1 MIYPDLPHDVNSP
14 THPVSAMDYMPVEH
28 DVNSPT
34 HPVSAMD
41 YMPVEPLRAL
51 QLHRLQWTVK
61 YAYERV
67 PLFRKRCEER
77 GVKPEHIKTLADI
90 KLLPFSKKT
99 DLRDE
104 YPMGLRGAP
113 MDEIVRFHCS
123 SGTTGKPICIPNTKD
138 DVAVWQNGAM
148 RCLAMYGIRAGD
160 VIQVAYGYGLFTGG
174 LGLHYGGEGMG
185 CAVLPISGGNTERQ
199 IMLMR
204 DLGVTA
210 IAATPSY
217 FLRIMDE
224 AKKQGVDFRRDTKL
238 RHGIFGAE
246 PWTDEMRE
254 TIERET
260 GITAHDIYG
269 LTEIAGPGVAGAC
282 QYRTGLHIWEDH
294 FYPEIIDPD
303 TLEPLPDGETGELV
317 FTTISRCG
325 TPMIR
330 YRTRDLTR
338 LHTEKCPCGR
348 TMRVMDRISARSD
361 DMLIIHGVNVFPG
374 QIEAGLLRVPE
385 VAPHYQIVL
394 SSTDTLDLFEIKVE
408 VSTEAFTDNIGA
420 METLRKRVL
429 EAVKSIIGLTP
440 KIILVGP
447 GTLPRSEGKIKRVI
461 DNRKK

>member
-1 MIYPDLPHDVNSP
+1 
-14 THPVSAMDYMPVEH
+14 
-28 DVNSPT
+28 
-34 HPVSAMD
+34 
-41 YMPVEPLRAL
+41 
-51 QLHRLQWTVK
+51 
-61 YAYERV
+61 
-67 PLFRKRCEER
+67 
-77 GVKPEHIKTLADI
+77 
-90 KLLPFSKKT
+90 
-99 DLRDE
+99 
-104 YPMGLRGAP
+104 
-113 MDEIVRFHCS
+113 
-123 SGTTGKPICIPNTKD
+123 
-138 DVAVWQNGAM
+138 
-148 RCLAMYGIRAGD
+148 
-160 VIQVAYGYGLFTGG
+160 
-174 LGLHYGGEGMG
+174 
-185 CAVLPISGGNTERQ
+185 
-199 IMLMR
+199 MLMR

-260 GITAHDIYG
+260 GIVAHDIYG

-282 QYRTGLHIWEDH
+282 SHRTGLHIWEDH

-303 TLEPLPDGETGELV
+303 TLEPLPDGEVGELV

-394 SSTDTLDLFEIKVE
+394 ESTDTLDRFEIKVE
-408 VSTEAFTDNIGA
+408 VTPEAFSDDIRHL
-420 METLRKRVL
+420 EDLRKRVL
-429 EAVKSIIGLTP
+429 DAVKSIIGLTP
-440 KIILVGP
+440 KISLVEP
-447 GTLPRSEGKIKRVI
+447 NTLPRSEGKIKRVI
-461 DNRKK
+461 DNRRK

>member
-1 MIYPDLPHDVNSP
+1 MIYPDLP
-14 THPVSAMDYMPVEH
+14 H

-123 SGTTGKPICIPNTKD
+123 SGTTGKPICIPNTMA
-138 DVAVWQNGAM
+138 DVSVWQNGAM

-246 PWTDEMRE
+246 PWTQAMRE
-254 TIERET
+254 KIESLT
-260 GITAHDIYG
+260 GIEAHDIYG
-269 LTEIAGPGVAGAC
+269 LTEISGPGVAGDC
-282 QYRTGLHIWEDH
+282 QHRCGLHVFEDH
-294 FYPEIIDPD
+294 FYPEIVDPD
-303 TLEPLPDGETGELV
+303 TLEPLPDGELGELV
-317 FTTISRCG
+317 FTTLDRTG
-325 TPMIR
+325 TPMLR

-338 LHTEKCPCGR
+338 IMTGTCKCGR
-348 TMRVMDRISARSD
+348 TIRRIARVSARSD
-361 DMLIIHGVNVFPG
+361 DMLIIRGVNVFPS
-374 QIEAGLLRVPE
+374 QIETGLLAVDK
-385 VAPHYQIVL
+385 VLPHYQIVVER
-394 SSTDTLDLFEIKVE
+394 TGDLDILEVKVE
-408 VSTEAFTDNIGA
+408 VMPDAFGDDIKSLEA
-420 METLRKRVL
+420 LRKRIG
-429 EAVKSIIGLTP
+429 ASIQHIINISVKVTLAEPNS
-440 KIILVGP
+440 
-447 GTLPRSEGKIKRVI
+447 LPRSEGKIQRVI
-461 DNRKK
+461 DKRPKE

>member
-1 MIYPDLPHDVNSP
+1 MIYPELRHDVNSP
-14 THPVSAMDYMPVEH
+14 THPVSAMDFMPVAH
-28 DVNSPT
+28 
-34 HPVSAMD
+34 
-41 YMPVEPLRAL
+41 LRQL
-51 QLHRLQWTVK
+51 QLHRLQWTVNF
-61 YAYERV
+61 AYNNV

-77 GVKPEHIKTLADI
+77 GVRPEHIKTLADI
-90 KLLPFSKKT
+90 KLLPFMKKT

-104 YPMGLRGAP
+104 YPMGLRGAS

-123 SGTTGKPICIPNTKD
+123 SGTTGKPICIPNTIKD
-138 DVAVWQNGAM
+138 VEVWKNGVM
-148 RCLAMYGIRAGD
+148 RCLAMYGIRASD
-160 VIQVAYGYGLFTGG
+160 VLQVSYGYGLFTGG
-174 LGLHYGGEGMG
+174 LGLHYGGEGLG

-199 IMLMR
+199 VMLMR

-210 IAATPSY
+210 IACTPSY
-217 FLRIMDE
+217 FLRIIDE
-224 AKKQGVDFRRDTKL
+224 AKRQGVDFRKDTNLK
-238 RHGIFGAE
+238 HGIFGAE
-246 PWTDEMRE
+246 PWTQEMRS
-254 TIERET
+254 TIEHET
-260 GITAHDIYG
+260 GIVAHDIYG
-269 LTEIAGPGVAGAC
+269 LTEISGPGVAGSC
-282 QYRTGLHIWEDH
+282 LHGKGLHIWEDH
-294 FYPEIIDPD
+294 FYPEIIDPE
-303 TLEPLPDGETGELV
+303 TLEPLPDGEQGELV

-338 LHTEKCPCGR
+338 LHAEVCSCGR

-408 VSTEAFTDNIGA
+408 VSAEAFSDNIRHL
-420 METLRKRVL
+420 EDLRRRVL

-461 DNRKK
+461 DNRNK